1 MAKHQVVESVC
12 DRCHTHEE
20 EPLKSGIR
28 NGNYVLPKGWLHV
41 EGNTNTTTVFAID
54 LCSEC
59 KLTVLE
65 AAGQGRTLRSV
76 S

>member
-1 MAKHQVVESVC
+1 MAKIQVVESVC

-20 EPLKSGIR
+20 EPLKTGIK
-28 NGNYVLPKGWLHV
+28 NGRYVLPKGWLHV
-41 EGNTNTTTVFAID
+41 SGNTNTATVFEID
-54 LCSEC
+54 LCTEC

-65 AAGQGRTLRSV
+65 AAGQGRRLRSV